1 MLTLSRRLLPIPSIL
16 NISGGSL
23 SFSKDFGNRASDY
36 DQYFEVLGLRNDSD
50 QATVR
55 DAFIKLAKKYHPD
68 GGYAT
73 ANAVKFQQIEKAY
86 RKLMEKFSSDR
97 HNHNNCEGEF
107 GLYYEQKMKQK
118 IMEEFEEEKE
128 DQKRFDVKQTAPQH
142 RQYLSYEGIGIG
154 TPSQRQNQYSKFQV
168 LRASENVID
177 YKVKQISSQYPETSL
192 VDKDRIAAKKIRT
205 RYGID
210 RIVDDMIQ
218 EAMARG
224 DFDNLSNAGKPLES
238 RNHNPYV
245 DTVTHKLNEV
255 LINNGYAPEWVM
267 LEKEIRLDRNKIRE
281 ALLRERRRIGRL
293 PLSPE
298 DEEKWKSAL
307 NRQAESISELNKK
320 INKYNLLVPIL
331 SKQTVHFPLARES
344 EKVLTE
350 GLSKDQIPA
359 EEAEANGGVGS
370 GSVNSEK
377 PSSIRKL
384 FDLLTVLRNP

>member
-1 MLTLSRRLLPIPSIL
+1 MLTLPKRLLLMPSVL
-16 NISGGSL
+16 NVSSKPL
-23 SFSKDFGNRASDY
+23 SFSKDFSTRASDY
-36 DQYFEVLGLRNDSD
+36 DQFFDVLGLRNDSD
-50 QATVR
+50 QAAVR
-55 DAFIKLAKKYHPD
+55 DAFLKLAKKYHPD

-73 ANAVKFQQIEKAY
+73 ADAVKFQQIEKAY
-86 RKLMEKFSSDR
+86 RKIMEKFSNDR
-97 HNHNNCEGEF
+97 HNHNKCEGEF

-118 IMEEFEEEKE
+118 IMEEFEEEEE
-128 DQKRFDVKQTAPQH
+128 DKKRFEVKQTAPQH

-154 TPSQRQNQYSKFQV
+154 TPGQRQKQYSKFQV

-192 VDKDRIAAKKIRT
+192 VDKDRAAAKKIRT
-205 RYGID
+205 RFGID

-224 DFDNLSNAGKPLES
+224 DFDNLSMAGKPLET

-267 LEKEIRLDRNKIRE
+267 LEKEIRQDRTRIRE
-281 ALLRERRRIGRL
+281 ALLRERKRIGQL
-293 PLSPE
+293 PLSAE

-307 NRQAESISELNKK
+307 SRQAESISELNKK

-344 EKVLTE
+344 EKVLKE
-350 GLSKDQIPA
+350 GLSKDQISA
-359 EEAEANGGVGS
+359 QEEEATERS
-370 GSVNSEK
+370 GSISGK
-377 PSSIRKL
+377 PSGIRKL